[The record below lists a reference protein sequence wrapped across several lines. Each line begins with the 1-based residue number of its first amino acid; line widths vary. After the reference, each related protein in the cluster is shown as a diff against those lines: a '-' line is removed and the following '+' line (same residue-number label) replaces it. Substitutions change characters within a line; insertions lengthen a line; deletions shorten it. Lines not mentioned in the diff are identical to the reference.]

1 MKKRWLIPCLALLL
15 STPITVNAENFNGGD
30 DWKVVFDSNKNMS
43 STFKNT
49 DIDDAIYNLE
59 PGDSVDFHLALKNEY
74 SETTDWYMTNAVL
87 ESLEDTQSVAEGGAY
102 TYILKYIAV
111 DGTETTL
118 YSSDEVGGE
127 TVNES
132 GEGLHQA
139 TDNLEDYFY
148 LDRLEPNQSGE
159 ITLHVELEGETQGN
173 IYQDTLAK
181 LQMNFAVELV
191 GTSTTTNKKK
201 TVVNTSSQNKLI
213 LYSILTLV
221 AGLACAILAIYSSRQ
236 RKRGGSRR

>member
-1 MKKRWLIPCLALLL
+1 MKKRWLIPCLVLLL

-191 GTSTTTNKKK
+191 STSTTTKKRTIVDTGDHSK
-201 TVVNTSSQNKLI
+201 VIMYAVI
-213 LYSILTLV
+213 TLV
-221 AGLACAILAIYSSRQ
+221 AGLACAALAVYSVKQ
-236 RKRGGSRR
+236 RKKEGQ

>member
-1 MKKRWLIPCLALLL
+1 MKKRWFITCLVFLL
-15 STPITVNAENFNGGD
+15 SLTIPASAESFNGGD
-30 DWKVVFDSNKNMS
+30 GWKVVFDSNKNMS

-111 DGTETTL
+111 DGTVTTL

>member
-191 GTSTTTNKKK
+191 STSTTTKKRTIVDTGDHSK
-201 TVVNTSSQNKLI
+201 TIMYAVI
-213 LYSILTLV
+213 TLV
-221 AGLACAILAIYSSRQ
+221 AGLACATLAVYSVKQ
-236 RKRGGSRR
+236 RKKEGQ

>member
-1 MKKRWLIPCLALLL
+1 MKKRWLIPCLTLLL
-15 STPITVNAENFNGGD
+15 SAPITVHAENFSGGD

-87 ESLEDTQSVAEGGAY
+87 QSLEDTQSVAEGGAY
-102 TYILKYIAV
+102 TYILKYISV

-191 GTSTTTNKKK
+191 SPSTTVKKRK
-201 TVVNTSSQNKLI
+201 IVDTGDHSKVI
-213 LYSILTLV
+213 LYAVVTLV
-221 AGLACAILAIYSSRQ
+221 AGIACASLAIYSVNQ
-236 RKRGGSRR
+236 RKKEEQ